1 VSGDCSPTL
10 KIANRY
16 NSGSIFIPLRSAM
29 TFRVPNTLALLFFL
43 MVAALVAT
51 WIIPQGAF
59 ETELNA
65 QGRAMV
71 VPGSYAVNETRE
83 LMSPLAL
90 FTAIPRAFASAGD
103 IIFFLFIIGGV
114 LAVIRA
120 TGTIDALLGRLLSR
134 FGGQPAL
141 LIAAVIFVFALASSA
156 VGSSGEYI
164 PFVLILVALCRAM
177 RMDPMTAVAMIICGY
192 GVGYGVAA
200 FNPYTV
206 VVAQGVA
213 ELPTYSGW
221 PVRLGLLLPFG
232 LIAVHHVW
240 SYADRVRR
248 DPSASLVRDE
258 GLVESAEPPTDYP
271 AMHGGH
277 LAIVIGFFIAL
288 GTAVWGIATRGWYLN
303 ELGAAFLILGLFAAA
318 VGKLGPSATSEKFI
332 EGAKDLTETALLVG
346 VARGIALI
354 MEDGQILHT
363 IVHYLSLPLSLV
375 GSELSAVGMLTIQS
389 LLNFFIPSGS
399 GQAFVTMPLMAPLG
413 DLVGVS
419 RQVSVLAY
427 QLGDGLTNMIIPTN
441 AILMGILGMAG
452 ISYSKWLRFA
462 WPLMLKLFAC
472 AAVVLVAAV
481 WMGFQ

>member
-1 VSGDCSPTL
+1 MS
-10 KIANRY
+10 
-16 NSGSIFIPLRSAM
+16 
-29 TFRVPNTLALLFFL
+29 FRVPNTLALLFFL

-51 WIIPQGAF
+51 WIIPQGYF
-59 ETELNA
+59 QTELNEA
-65 QGRAMV
+65 GRAMV
-71 VPGSYAVNETRE
+71 VPGSYEVVEERE

-90 FTAIPRAFASAGD
+90 FTAVPRAFAAASD

-114 LAVIRA
+114 LAIIRA
-120 TGTIDALLGRLLSR
+120 TGTIDALLGRLLER
-134 FGGQPAL
+134 FSQRPAM
-141 LIAAVIFVFALASSA
+141 LIFAVVFVFALASSA

-177 RMDPMTAVAMIICGY
+177 RMDPMTAVAMIISGY
-192 GVGYGVAA
+192 GVGYGLAA

-221 PVRLGLLLPFG
+221 QVRLALMVPFV

-240 SYADRVRR
+240 SYAERVRR
-248 DPSASLVRDE
+248 DPAASLVHDSE
-258 GLVESAEPPTDYP
+258 LIEAAEPPRDYP
-271 AMHGGH
+271 PMETGH
-277 LAIVIGFFIAL
+277 ILIVLGFFLAL

-303 ELGAAFLILGLFAAA
+303 ELGAAFLILGLVAAA
-318 VGKLGPSATSEKFI
+318 IGRLGPSQAAEKFI
-332 EGAKDLTETALLVG
+332 IGARELTETALLVG
-346 VARGIALI
+346 IARGIALI

-363 IVHYLSLPLSLV
+363 IVHYLSLPLNLV
-375 GSELSAVGMLTIQS
+375 GAELSAVGMLIIQS
-389 LLNFFIPSGS
+389 ILNFFIPSGS

-427 QLGDGLTNMIIPTN
+427 QMGDGFTNMIIPTN

-452 ISYSKWLRFA
+452 ISYAKWLRFA
-462 WPLMLKLFAC
+462 LPLMLKLF
-472 AAVVLVAAV
+472 VAAALVLMGAV
-481 WMGFQ
+481 WLGFE

>member
-1 VSGDCSPTL
+1 MS
-10 KIANRY
+10 
-16 NSGSIFIPLRSAM
+16 
-29 TFRVPNTLALLFFL
+29 FRVPNTLALLFFL

-51 WIIPQGAF
+51 WVIPQGSF
-59 ETELNA
+59 QTELNA
-65 QGRAMV
+65 QGREMV
-71 VPGSYAVNETRE
+71 IPGSFEVAEQRE
-83 LMSPLAL
+83 LMSPLEL
-90 FTAIPRAFASAGD
+90 FTAVPRAFASASD

-120 TGTIDALLGRLLSR
+120 TGTIDALLGRLLER
-134 FGGQPAL
+134 FGKRPAL
-141 LIAAVIFVFALASSA
+141 LITAVIFSFALASSA

-213 ELPTYSGW
+213 DLPTYSGW
-221 PVRLGLLLPFG
+221 PVRLALLVPFV

-248 DPSASLVRDE
+248 DPTASVVYDDML
-258 GLVESAEPPTDYP
+258 AEPAQPPADYP
-271 AMHGGH
+271 SMHAGH
-277 LAIVIGFFIAL
+277 VAIILGFFLAL

-303 ELGAAFLILGLFAAA
+303 ELGAAFLILGLVAAA
-318 VGKLGPSATSEKFI
+318 IGRLGPSRTAEKFI
-332 EGAKDLTETALLVG
+332 LGARELTETALLVG

-375 GSELSAVGMLTIQS
+375 GAHLSAVGMLFIQAV
-389 LLNFFIPSGS
+389 LNFFIPSGS

-427 QLGDGLTNMIIPTN
+427 QLGDGFTNMIIPTN

-452 ISYSKWLRFA
+452 ISYAKWLKFA
-462 WPLMLKLFAC
+462 WPLMLKLFA
-472 AAVVLVAAV
+472 AAALVLVGAV
-481 WMGFQ
+481 WLGFE

>member
-1 VSGDCSPTL
+1 MS
-10 KIANRY
+10 
-16 NSGSIFIPLRSAM
+16 
-29 TFRVPNTLALLFFL
+29 FRVPNTLALLFFL
-43 MVAALVAT
+43 MVAALIAT
-51 WIIPQGAF
+51 WVIPQGSF
-59 ETELNA
+59 QTELNA

-71 VPGSYAVNETRE
+71 VPGSFEVAEERE
-83 LMSPLAL
+83 LMGPLEL
-90 FTAIPRAFASAGD
+90 FTAVPRAFAAASD

-114 LAVIRA
+114 LAIIRA
-120 TGTIDALLGRLLSR
+120 TGTIDALLGRLLER
-134 FGGQPAL
+134 FGTRPAL
-141 LIAAVIFVFALASSA
+141 LITAVIFAFALASSA

-221 PVRLGLLLPFG
+221 PVRLALLVPFV

-240 SYADRVRR
+240 SYAERVRR
-248 DPSASLVRDE
+248 DPSASVVYEDSP
-258 GLVESAEPPTDYP
+258 VEPAQPPTDYP
-271 AMHGGH
+271 SMNAGH
-277 LAIVIGFFIAL
+277 VAIIVGFFSAL
-288 GTAVWGIATRGWYLN
+288 GVAVWGIATRGWYLN
-303 ELGAAFLILGLFAAA
+303 ELGAAFLILGLVAAA
-318 VGKLGPSATSEKFI
+318 IGRLGPSHTAEKFI
-332 EGAKDLTETALLVG
+332 LGARELTETALLVG

-375 GSELSAVGMLTIQS
+375 GAELSAVGMLAIQAV
-389 LLNFFIPSGS
+389 LNFFIPSGS

-427 QLGDGLTNMIIPTN
+427 QLGDGFTNMIIPTN

-452 ISYSKWLRFA
+452 ISYAKWLKFA
-462 WPLMLKLFAC
+462 WPLMLKLFA
-472 AAVVLVAAV
+472 AAALVLIGAV
-481 WMGFQ
+481 WLGFE

>member
-1 VSGDCSPTL
+1 MS
-10 KIANRY
+10 
-16 NSGSIFIPLRSAM
+16 
-29 TFRVPNTLALLFFL
+29 FRVPNTLALLFFL
-43 MVAALVAT
+43 MVAALIAT
-51 WIIPQGAF
+51 WIIPQGQF
-59 ETELNA
+59 QTELNEA
-65 QGRAMV
+65 GRAMV
-71 VPGSYAVNETRE
+71 VPGSYTVSEERSR
-83 LMSPLAL
+83 LSPLAL
-90 FTAIPRAFASAGD
+90 FTAVPRAFLSAAD

-120 TGTIDALLGRLLSR
+120 TGTIDALLGRLLER
-134 FGGQPAL
+134 FSQRPAL
-141 LIAAVIFVFALASSA
+141 LIMAVIFSFALTSSA

-221 PVRLGLLLPFG
+221 PVRLALLLPFV

-240 SYADRVRR
+240 SYARRVQA
-248 DPSASLVRDE
+248 DPAASLVNDSALIE
-258 GLVESAEPPTDYP
+258 AAEPPRDYP
-271 AMHGGH
+271 PMHAGH
-277 LAIVIGFFIAL
+277 VVIVLGFLLAL

-303 ELGAAFLILGLFAAA
+303 ELGAAFLILGLVAA
-318 VGKLGPSATSEKFI
+318 VIGRLSPSATAERFI
-332 EGAKDLTETALLVG
+332 IGARELTETALLVG
-346 VARGIALI
+346 IARGIALI

-363 IVHYLSLPLSLV
+363 IVHVLSLPLGLV
-375 GSELSAVGMLTIQS
+375 GAELSAVGMLIIQAI
-389 LLNFFIPSGS
+389 LNFFIPSGS

-427 QLGDGLTNMIIPTN
+427 QMGDGFTNMIIPTN

-452 ISYSKWLRFA
+452 ISYAKWLRFA
-462 WPLMLKLFAC
+462 WPLMLKLFA
-472 AAVVLVAAV
+472 AAALVLVGAV
-481 WMGFQ
+481 WLGFE

>member
-1 VSGDCSPTL
+1 
-10 KIANRY
+10 
-16 NSGSIFIPLRSAM
+16 M
-29 TFRVPNTLALLFFL
+29 TFRVPNTLTLLFFL

-51 WIIPQGAF
+51 WLIPQGAF
-59 ETELNA
+59 QTELNA

-71 VPGSYAVNETRE
+71 VPGSFEVAEERE

-90 FTAIPRAFASAGD
+90 FTAVPRAFASAGD

-120 TGTIDALLGRLLSR
+120 TGTIDALLGRLLER
-134 FGGQPAL
+134 FGKRPAL
-141 LIAAVIFVFALASSA
+141 LIAAVIFSFALASSA

-177 RMDPMTAVAMIICGY
+177 RMDPMTAVAMIVCGY
-192 GVGYGVAA
+192 GIGYGVAA

-213 ELPTYSGW
+213 DLPTYSGW
-221 PVRLGLLLPFG
+221 PVRLALLLPFG
-232 LIAVHHVW
+232 LLAVHHVW

-248 DPSASLVRDE
+248 DPRASVVFDDSLDE
-258 GLVESAEPPTDYP
+258 PAEPPGDYP
-271 AMHGGH
+271 AMNAGH
-277 LAIVIGFFIAL
+277 VIIVIGFFAAL

-303 ELGAAFLILGLFAAA
+303 ELGAAFLILGLVAAA
-318 VGKLGPSATSEKFI
+318 IGGLGPSLTAERFI
-332 EGAKDLTETALLVG
+332 HGARELTETALLVG

-375 GSELSAVGMLTIQS
+375 GAELSAVGMLGIQS
-389 LLNFFIPSGS
+389 ILNLFIPSGS

-419 RQVSVLAY
+419 RQVAVLAY

-452 ISYSKWLRFA
+452 ISYAKWLKFA
-462 WPLMLKLFAC
+462 WPLMLKLFAL
-472 AAVVLVAAV
+472 AALVLIGAV
-481 WMGFQ
+481 WLGFE

>member
-1 VSGDCSPTL
+1 MS
-10 KIANRY
+10 
-16 NSGSIFIPLRSAM
+16 
-29 TFRVPNTLALLFFL
+29 FRVPNTLALLFFL

-51 WIIPQGAF
+51 WIIPQGF
-59 ETELNA
+59 FQTELNEA
-65 QGRAMV
+65 GRAMV
-71 VPGSYAVNETRE
+71 VPGSYEVVEERE

-90 FTAIPRAFASAGD
+90 FTAVPRAFAAASD

-114 LAVIRA
+114 LAIIRA
-120 TGTIDALLGRLLSR
+120 TGTIDALLGRLLER
-134 FGGQPAL
+134 FSQRPAM
-141 LIAAVIFVFALASSA
+141 LIFAVVFVFALASSA

-177 RMDPMTAVAMIICGY
+177 RMDPMTAVAMIISGY
-192 GVGYGVAA
+192 GVGYGLAA

-221 PVRLGLLLPFG
+221 QVRLALMVPFV

-240 SYADRVRR
+240 SYAERVRR
-248 DPSASLVRDE
+248 DPAASLVHDSE
-258 GLVESAEPPTDYP
+258 LIEAAEPPRDYP
-271 AMHGGH
+271 PMEMGH
-277 LAIVIGFFIAL
+277 ILIVLGFFLAL

-303 ELGAAFLILGLFAAA
+303 ELGAAFLILGLVAAA
-318 VGKLGPSATSEKFI
+318 IGRLGPSQAAEKFI
-332 EGAKDLTETALLVG
+332 IGARELTETALLVG
-346 VARGIALI
+346 IARGIALI

-363 IVHYLSLPLSLV
+363 IVHYLSLPLNLV
-375 GSELSAVGMLTIQS
+375 GAELSAVGMLIIQS
-389 LLNFFIPSGS
+389 ILNFFIPSGS

-427 QLGDGLTNMIIPTN
+427 QMGDGFTNMIIPTN

-452 ISYSKWLRFA
+452 ISYAKWLRFA
-462 WPLMLKLFAC
+462 LPLMLKLF
-472 AAVVLVAAV
+472 VAAALVLMGAV
-481 WMGFQ
+481 WLGFE

>member
-1 VSGDCSPTL
+1 M
-10 KIANRY
+10 N
-16 NSGSIFIPLRSAM
+16 
-29 TFRVPNTLALLFFL
+29 FRVPNTLALLFFL

-51 WIIPQGAF
+51 WVIPQGAF
-59 ETELNA
+59 DTELNA
-65 QGRAMV
+65 QGREMV
-71 VPGSYAVNETRE
+71 VPGSFEVAEERE
-83 LMSPLAL
+83 LISPLEL
-90 FTAIPRAFASAGD
+90 FTAVPRAFASASD

-120 TGTIDALLGRLLSR
+120 TGTIDALLGQLLAR
-134 FGGQPAL
+134 FGTRPAL
-141 LIAAVIFVFALASSA
+141 LITAVIFVFALASSA
-156 VGSSGEYI
+156 IGSSGEYI

-177 RMDPMTAVAMIICGY
+177 RMDPMTAVAMIVSGY

-221 PVRLGLLLPFG
+221 PVRLGLLVPFV

-240 SYADRVRR
+240 SYAERVRR
-248 DPSASLVRDE
+248 DPAASLVIDD
-258 GLVESAEPPTDYP
+258 GPVEPIVSAGDYP

-277 LAIVIGFFIAL
+277 VAIILGFFLAL

-303 ELGAAFLILGLFAAA
+303 ELGAAFLILGLVAAA
-318 VGKLGPSATSEKFI
+318 IGGLSPSLTAEKFVQ
-332 EGAKDLTETALLVG
+332 GAKELTETALLVG

-375 GSELSAVGMLTIQS
+375 GAELSAVGMLAIQS
-389 LLNFFIPSGS
+389 LLNFFVPSGS

-452 ISYSKWLRFA
+452 ISYAKWLKFA
-462 WPLMLKLFAC
+462 WPLMFKLFAF
-472 AAVVLVAAV
+472 AALVLIGAV
-481 WMGFQ
+481 WLDFQ

>member
-1 VSGDCSPTL
+1 M
-10 KIANRY
+10 N
-16 NSGSIFIPLRSAM
+16 
-29 TFRVPNTLALLFFL
+29 FRVPNTLALLFFL
-43 MVAALVAT
+43 MVAALIAT
-51 WIIPQGAF
+51 WLVPQGF
-59 ETELNA
+59 FQTELNDA
-65 QGRAMV
+65 GRAVV
-71 VPGSYAVNETRE
+71 VPGSYEVVDERE
-83 LMSPLAL
+83 RMSPLAL
-90 FTAIPRAFASAGD
+90 FTAVPRAFAAASD

-114 LAVIRA
+114 LAIIRA
-120 TGTIDALLGRLLSR
+120 TGTIDALLGRLLER
-134 FGGQPAL
+134 FSDRPAM
-141 LIAAVIFVFALASSA
+141 LIFSVIFIFALASSA
-156 VGSSGEYI
+156 IGSSGEYI

-213 ELPTYSGW
+213 DLPTYSGW
-221 PVRLGLLLPFG
+221 QVRLALLVPFV

-240 SYADRVRR
+240 SYAERVRR
-248 DPSASLVRDE
+248 DPAASMVHDSELIE
-258 GLVESAEPPTDYP
+258 AAEPPRQYP
-271 AMHGGH
+271 PMDFRHV
-277 LAIVIGFFIAL
+277 LIMIGFFLAL

-303 ELGAAFLILGLFAAA
+303 ELGAAFLILGLVAAA
-318 VGKLGPSATSEKFI
+318 IGRLGPSAAAEKFI
-332 EGAKDLTETALLVG
+332 IGARELTETALLVG
-346 VARGIALI
+346 IARGIALI

-375 GSELSAVGMLTIQS
+375 GAELSAVGMLIIQS
-389 LLNFFIPSGS
+389 ILNFFIPSGS

-452 ISYSKWLRFA
+452 ISYAKWLRFA
-462 WPLMLKLFAC
+462 FPLMLKLFA
-472 AAVVLVAAV
+472 AAALVLMGAV
-481 WMGFQ
+481 WLGFE